1 MAQGYSDITRE
12 SDPYALPD
20 CETFYVSQL
29 KGGERMQR
37 FNDYLNS
44 PDCETFYVSQL
55 EVNYN
60 LENLDHADEY
70 TLTEAGWYWWSCF
83 PGCLPDGPANGPFN
97 TEEEATTDAQDIG

>member
-12 SDPYALPD
+12 SDPYALA
-20 CETFYVSQL
+20 
-29 KGGERMQR
+29 
-37 FNDYLNS
+37 
-44 PDCETFYVSQL
+44 DCETFYVSQL

-60 LENLDHADEY
+60 LENPDHADEY

-83 PGCLPDGPANGPFN
+83 YSGNGIFHNRCVPDGPANGPFN

>member
-1 MAQGYSDITRE
+1 MTQVYSDITRE
-12 SDPYALPD
+12 SDPYALA
-20 CETFYVSQL
+20 
-29 KGGERMQR
+29 
-37 FNDYLNS
+37 
-44 PDCETFYVSQL
+44 DCETFYVSQL